1 MLYSRVPSGVYLVK
15 PTAVLL
21 ALLAPLVMAL
31 SCQSMPAVPAAGEA
45 RTISA
50 SGQATAMA
58 EPDRARLLVSVESRA
73 GSADDAVRANARLS
87 MAVVRRLEA
96 LVAEAGTV
104 STRSYKLR
112 PEYAWEDKDGRR
124 RQVVAGYLA
133 SNTVQVETA
142 NLARLGA
149 MVDAAVSA
157 GSTRVAAV
165 SFFLADPEP
174 VRRSAVAEATGLARA
189 QAEAIAV
196 TLGVGLGALLEASTG
211 HPAPAPL
218 RMQARA
224 PSKGEAT
231 TPISPAEIK
240 VKATVS
246 LVYEVE

>member
-1 MLYSRVPSGVYLVK
+1 
-15 PTAVLL
+15 
-21 ALLAPLVMAL
+21 
-31 SCQSMPAVPAAGEA
+31 
-45 RTISA
+45 
-50 SGQATAMA
+50 MA

-211 HPAPAPL
+211 HPAPAPAPL